1 MSITKR
7 QFDLLQAMGI
17 NVWQRRDL
25 FTCTNKNSNSS
36 ELKSIFDHNDTNQ
49 TAGVISSLNDNDSSQ
64 SNIVESNLIESNLI
78 EPNLI
83 EPNLTALRKQQIFN
97 DIIQCL
103 GVSSCDLLVHQSQ
116 IDLGL
121 INWQFHKN
129 QKIEFHHN
137 CLRTP
142 ELSILATSAQM
153 KKLLWQ
159 SIQHLST

>member
-25 FTCTNKNSNSS
+25 FTCTDKNSNSS

-64 SNIVESNLIESNLI
+64 SNIVESNLIES
-78 EPNLI
+78 NLI